1 MKINKLMTAVAT
13 SLTLFTGVLA
23 VAPTAS
29 AVPITFSAI
38 RPVSNVNSFH
48 SVAVD
53 PVTGKVY
60 EHQGYASPVF
70 KVYANTMQFEAG
82 SASSGLGTGRTI
94 FGTYFAVNNGQL
106 FGRTTTDT
114 TAVATF
120 NTSTGAVTETLAGYP
135 GMGGINPTDTFNW
148 GGYSGVN
155 FMQDSTG
162 MYVMGRVSGHT
173 NWQIEK
179 LGTGLASISSTN
191 YNISDKVGYGF
202 IINGILFT
210 GDSYDSNAVTK
221 SINLATGQ
229 VSTVNDTLVGLGAN
243 LYMSNFS
250 YDYSSDTLYAANYIG
265 GTIFKASNASV
276 QFGAPRVAAVPDP
289 GSLMLLGLGMT
300 GLILARRKQRAN

>member
-1 MKINKLMTAVAT
+1 MATVAT

-23 VAPTAS
+23 VAPSAS

-38 RPVSNVNSFH
+38 KPANSWS

-60 EHQGYASPVF
+60 EHWNFISATV
-70 KVYANTMQFEAG
+70 KVYANTTQFAAG
-82 SASSGLGTGRTI
+82 NASSTLTLATPI
-94 FGTYFAVNNGQL
+94 YGTYFAVNNGQL
-106 FGRTTTDT
+106 FGRTTNDT

-120 NTSTGAVTETLAGYP
+120 STSTGAVTATLAGYP
-135 GMGGINPTDTFNW
+135 GMGGINFNDTFNW

-162 MYVMGRVSGHT
+162 MYVMGGVNGNT

-179 LGTGLASISSTN
+179 LGTGLASVKSTV
-191 YNISDKVGYGF
+191 YNPNHALGYGF

-210 GDSYDSNAVTK
+210 GDSYNSDTVTK

-229 VSTVNDTLVGLGAN
+229 VSTVNDTLVGLGAS

-250 YDYSSDTLYAANYIG
+250 YDYSSDTLYAANQNG
-265 GTIFKASNASV
+265 DTFFKASNASV
-276 QFGAPRVAAVPDP
+276 QFGAPRVAAVPEP
-289 GSLMLLGLGMT
+289 GSLTLLGLGMT
-300 GLILARRKQRAN
+300 GLILARRKQRAS